1 MGLLSAA
8 VSLHLLHLY
17 PVIPRG
23 ETWRR
28 TAVVVYWVVKKSNG
42 KTQHIVPESSLQVW

>member
-28 TAVVVYWVVKKSNG
+28 TVVVYWVVKKSNG

>member
-17 PVIPRG
+17 PVIPGG
-23 ETWRR
+23 ESWR
-28 TAVVVYWVVKKSNG
+28 TAVVVYSVVKKTNG
-42 KTQHIVPESSLQVW
+42 KTQNIVPESSLQVW

>member
-17 PVIPRG
+17 PVIPGG

-28 TAVVVYWVVKKSNG
+28 RTVVVYWVVKSNG
-42 KTQHIVPESSLQVW
+42 KTQNIVPESSLQVW